1 KHIVTAN
8 KDVIAEHGA
17 ELLKLAK
24 DQGCDLFYEAS
35 VGGGIPIIRSLKD
48 GFASDKITKMMG
60 IVNGTTNYILTKM
73 SQEGMSYEM
82 ALAKAQ
88 ALGFAEPD
96 PTSDVEG
103 LDAARKILI
112 LAKLGFSMNLELA
125 DVYTVGI
132 SGVTSEDIEYTKQL
146 GFTLKLIGLAS
157 RENGA
162 VEVSVQPTLLPNA
175 HPLASVHNEYN
186 AVYVCGEAV
195 GETMFYGPGAGGLPT
210 ATSIVSDIV
219 AVVKNMRLGVNGA
232 GIATLYNPKSIKRD
246 VDMFSKFFMR
256 IKVQDQPGVFLK
268 LASIFYDN
276 QLSLE
281 SILQK
286 PCIDGAEVIIITH
299 LVSLENFVRSLY
311 ALNQLDVVIGVKSC
325 YRVVEM

>member
-1 KHIVTAN
+1 MKVKIGLLGLGTVGSGVYSIIQNHQKELRQQVGCEVEVTKILVRDLEKKRSVDVPVALFTTEADDILENSEIDIVVEVMGGIEQSKAYLIRALKNKKHIVTAN

-132 SGVTSEDIEYTKQL
+132 SGVTAEDIQYTKQL

-175 HPLASVHNEYN
+175 HPLAS
-186 AVYVCGEAV
+186 
-195 GETMFYGPGAGGLPT
+195 
-210 ATSIVSDIV
+210 
-219 AVVKNMRLGVNGA
+219 
-232 GIATLYNPKSIKRD
+232 
-246 VDMFSKFFMR
+246 
-256 IKVQDQPGVFLK
+256 
-268 LASIFYDN
+268 
-276 QLSLE
+276 
-281 SILQK
+281 
-286 PCIDGAEVIIITH
+286 
-299 LVSLENFVRSLY
+299 
-311 ALNQLDVVIGVKSC
+311 
-325 YRVVEM
+325 